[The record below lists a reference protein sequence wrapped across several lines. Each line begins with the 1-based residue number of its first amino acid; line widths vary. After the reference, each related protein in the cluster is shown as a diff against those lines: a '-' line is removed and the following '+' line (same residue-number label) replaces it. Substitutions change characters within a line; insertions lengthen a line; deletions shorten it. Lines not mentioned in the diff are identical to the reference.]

1 MQAPMNRPDTLYAPL
16 VTDPGARGRFD
27 ARAAG
32 DVAAADPRWLK
43 LGIAAAL
50 GLVAGT
56 MLFATEAHGRAGAR
70 TDRRPG
76 RR

>member
-1 MQAPMNRPDTLYAPL
+1 MNRPDTLYAPL
-16 VTDPGARGRFD
+16 GTDPGARGSFD

-70 TDRRPG
+70 TGRRPG